1 MNIKTGFRQ
10 SGVTLIEILI
20 TLLVLAIGLL
30 GLAALQGGALQ
41 SGQSSLY
48 RTQATNLS
56 YEITDYVRAHRSRLV
71 DGVFGIDVIE
81 NLFQNRLNNAYQI
94 PGGTVDLELDN
105 GTELTITVSWLE
117 DRIDQNAAGA
127 TSDFE
132 FITRI

>member
-1 MNIKTGFRQ
+1 MMNLTTSKQT
-10 SGVTLIEILI
+10 GVTLIEILI

-41 SGQSSLY
+41 SGQTSLY

-56 YEITDYVRAHRSRLV
+56 YEITDYARAHRSRLV

-94 PGGTVDLELDN
+94 PGGTVDLVLGADF
-105 GTELTITVSWLE
+105 ELTITVNWLE
-117 DRIDQNAAGA
+117 DRIDDNAAGA
-127 TSDFE
+127 VGEFT